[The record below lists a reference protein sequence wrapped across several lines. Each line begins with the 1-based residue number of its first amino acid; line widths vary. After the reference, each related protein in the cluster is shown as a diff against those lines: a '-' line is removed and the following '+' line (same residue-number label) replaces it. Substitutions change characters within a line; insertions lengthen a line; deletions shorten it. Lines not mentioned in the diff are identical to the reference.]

1 LSAADRLADTSVGG
15 NEANRLG
22 EVWIK
27 I

>member
-15 NEANRLG
+15 NEVNRLG